1 MKKRDVLDAILT
13 ALDEE
18 FDALRSA
25 SASTRQEGNDAESR
39 SEGKYDTRSTEA
51 NYLADAQAR
60 HADVAARALAAF
72 RELELR
78 EFSADA
84 AIDLGALLQV
94 RIGRESPWFF
104 LGPASGGLEVE
115 VGGTEVTVI
124 TPEAPLGRQLVGRK
138 AGDETAQPKAR
149 ILRVL

>member
-1 MKKRDVLDAILT
+1 MKKSDVLDAILA
-13 ALDEE
+13 ALGDE

-60 HADVAARALAAF
+60 HADISARALAAF
-72 RELELR
+72 QDLR
-78 EFSADA
+78 VRDFSDGDP
-84 AIDLGALLQV
+84 IDLGALLQV
-94 RIGRESPWFF
+94 EMGREKPWFF

-115 VGGTEVTVI
+115 VDGAEVTVV
-124 TPEAPLGRQLVGRK
+124 TPEAPLGRQLIGKRK
-138 AGDETAQPKAR
+138 GDETAQPKAT
-149 ILRVL
+149 ILSVL